1 MQRTY
6 QLRKTELTWR
16 EVGDAIVILD
26 LSDSSYLSVSG
37 AGRVVWDRLDG
48 GATLAELVAAV
59 MEIFDVSEELA
70 ASDTSSF
77 LDSLESRKLIFARA

>member
-37 AGRVVWDRLDG
+37 AGRVIWDRLDG

-77 LDSLESRKLIFARA
+77 LDSLESRKLLVARA